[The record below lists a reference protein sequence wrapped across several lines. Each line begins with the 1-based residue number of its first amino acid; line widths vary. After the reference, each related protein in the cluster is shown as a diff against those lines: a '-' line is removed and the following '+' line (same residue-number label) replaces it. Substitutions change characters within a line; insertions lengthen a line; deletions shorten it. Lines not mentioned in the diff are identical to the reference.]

1 MSVWITRS
9 APDNL
14 ATARRLR
21 AVGIRPLLF
30 PVIETRP
37 LPQARLCLRPD
48 AIVFSSVHAVRHHMC
63 REELFAV
70 PVVVRSEEIANA
82 ARQAGYLA
90 ITSTAGDEAMLHD
103 LLARVVPAQGHA
115 LHLCA
120 ARTSGMLETA
130 LLERGRQ
137 VERRPVYLPVE
148 REPGGLS
155 PLVERLSRVNAIVLH
170 SSVGHA
176 TVREAIAAAGWR
188 GPIWCISPQSAN
200 PFRNLTGIAPRVAAA
215 PTEQA
220 LIEMVCSQVRRQ
232 PGAGS
237 GVDLLAGLAQT
248 RRKKPLG
255 WPTRAFFEGRR
266 LARAAN
272 DDDEGPAAG

>member
-30 PVIETRP
+30 PVIETRA
-37 LPQARLCLRPD
+37 LSQSRLSLRPD
-48 AIVFSSVHAVRHHMC
+48 AIVFSSVHAVRHHV
-63 REELFAV
+63 RHEELFAV

-82 ARQAGYLA
+82 ARQAGYFA
-90 ITSTAGDEAMLHD
+90 ITSTAGDEAMLHEV
-103 LLARVVPAQGHA
+103 LARVVPARGHA
-115 LHLCA
+115 LYLCA
-120 ARTSGMLETA
+120 ARTSGMLEAA

-176 TVREAIAAAGWR
+176 TVREVIAAAGWR
-188 GPIWCISPQSAN
+188 GPIWCISPQSAD
-200 PFRNLTGIAPRVAAA
+200 PFRNLAGIAPRVAAA

-220 LIEMVCSQVRRQ
+220 LIEMVCSQVRRE
-232 PGAGS
+232 PEADS
-237 GVDLLAGLAQT
+237 RDDLLAGLAQT
-248 RRKKPLG
+248 RRKRPIG
-255 WPTRAFFEGRR
+255 WPARRVHQGR
-266 LARAAN
+266 LTVPAN